1 MPFASAAVIGG
12 VVAAAGAVGAA
23 AISSNASKNAAKS
36 QANASAAANQEQQRE
51 YDQTRADYAPYRE
64 AGTNALTHLNGLMA
78 DPSQATKDPSYAFGM
93 SQGTQAI
100 DRSAASGGSLYSGAT
115 LKALERYGQDY
126 AGTKLNEQ
134 YNRYANIAGLG
145 QVATSGTTA
154 AGTNAANQIGNN
166 LTSLGN
172 AQAANSLNQG
182 NIWSNAANQLSSYG
196 KNNNWFGGSGGYQT
210 PTQFQQGTNFYGGS
224 GTTLYGDGY
233 GPG

>member
-1 MPFASAAVIGG
+1 VPFASAAVIGG
-12 VVAAAGAVGAA
+12 AIAAAGAVGSAV
-23 AISSNASKNAAKS
+23 ISSNASKNAANK
-36 QANASAAANQEQQRE
+36 QQQAANAANAEQQRE
-51 YDQTRADYAPYRE
+51 YDQTREDYAPYRE
-64 AGTNALTHLNGLMA
+64 AGTNALTHLNALMA
-78 DPSQATKDPSYAFGM
+78 DPSQATKDPSYTFGLN
-93 SQGTQAI
+93 QGTQAL

-145 QVATSGTTA
+145 QVATNGTSN
-154 AGTNAANQIGNN
+154 AGMNAANQIGGN

-182 NIWSNAANQLSSYG
+182 NIWGNAANQLSSYG
-196 KNNNWFGGSGGYQT
+196 RNNNWFGSGNYQT
-210 PTQFQQGTNFYGGS
+210 PAEFQQGTTFYGGS